1 MKIVQKQKQTN
12 HDPEG
17 EANNT
22 EIYLTILK
30 IKARR
35 IEIYTVL
42 YGEEIGKEKWF
53 YIFSNTTL

>member
-1 MKIVQKQKQTN
+1 MKVVQKQTN
-12 HDPEG
+12 HDPEC
-17 EANNT
+17 EANNP

-35 IEIYTVL
+35 IEIYTIL
-42 YGEEIGKEKWF
+42 YGEEIGKEKRF